1 MTGFE
6 PGERKRN
13 LPFAVGMFAPACFS
27 FAAVLAAFQVIAIRA
42 FQLNFRYAIWC
53 GVIAIALFC
62 LYRLISVR
70 KLIHDPDRLGALQVV
85 SGLIGAALLFY
96 FVAMMYKS
104 GVSAER
110 LSTNEFVL
118 GFFPIFNGLFCML
131 ILVVGSM
138 ILALI

>member
-1 MTGFE
+1 MSVARLCPAGDCREIAGSPSECSGGSPVTGFE

-70 KLIHDPDRLGALQVV
+70 KLIHDPD
-85 SGLIGAALLFY
+85 AAGRIWLDWRC
-96 FVAMMYKS
+96 A
-104 GVSAER
+104 
-110 LSTNEFVL
+110 
-118 GFFPIFNGLFCML
+118 
-131 ILVVGSM
+131 
-138 ILALI
+138 

>member
-1 MTGFE
+1 MTRFE
-6 PGERKRN
+6 RGERKRN
-13 LPFAVGMFAPACFS
+13 LPFAFGMFAPTCFS
-27 FAAVLAAFQVIAIRA
+27 FAAVLSVFQVIAIRA

-53 GVIAIALFC
+53 GVIPIALFC

-70 KLIHDPDRLGALQVV
+70 KLIHDSDRMGAMQVV

-110 LSTNEFVL
+110 LSTMNSCL
-118 GFFPIFNGLFCML
+118 GLFQYSTGFSVC
-131 ILVVGSM
+131 
-138 ILALI
+138 